1 MEIKVSIIV
10 PVYNV
15 EKYLRKCL
23 DSLVNQTLEKIEIII
38 INDCSPDN
46 SESIIKEYI
55 KKDSRIV
62 YIKQDFNQGQ
72 GLARNKGIS
81 IAKGSYVL
89 FVDSDDYIAIDT
101 CKTLYNVANKLDLDI
116 LEGGF
121 YKVEKEKEKL
131 HKNHIFEN
139 PLNGGDFF
147 EHIDFTVGVIWNK
160 LWKTSFLRNNK
171 LTFVNGYYEDVLFIS
186 QSILYANRIYRLDYA
201 FYYYIVRDNSTMTI
215 KISKKHMI
223 SQLFLVDKLENIY
236 ITTQS
241 KKGSDQH
248 LKILTYALSNLANH
262 ITNFETITEVEKQ
275 LKDKAKN
282 KLKKL
287 HSKYKYKIIKCNK
300 LGVVQKTAMYISP
313 FFMRFLINKF
323 KK

>member
-72 GLARNKGIS
+72 GMARNKGIS

-116 LEGGF
+116 LEGDF

-147 EHIDFTVGVIWNK
+147 EYIDFTVGVIWNK

-186 QSILYANRIYRLDYA
+186 QSILYTNRIYRLDYA

-262 ITNFETITEVEKQ
+262 ITNFETITEAEKQ

-300 LGVVQKTAMYISP
+300 LGVIQKTAMYISP